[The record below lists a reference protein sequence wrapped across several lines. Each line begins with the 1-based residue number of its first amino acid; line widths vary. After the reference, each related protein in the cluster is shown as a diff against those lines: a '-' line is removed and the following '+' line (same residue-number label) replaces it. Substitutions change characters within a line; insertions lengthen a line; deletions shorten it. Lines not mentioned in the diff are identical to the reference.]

1 MLGSWIVVWG
11 SVSCVGTDRW
21 NKKRE
26 SGFSVKL
33 KILIPFFTIRSDGG
47 VNVDFYQVHPELVWI
62 NAARWVRMVS
72 IFCRVSGLVYGMRLM
87 IRFR

>member
-21 NKKRE
+21 NKKK
-26 SGFSVKL
+26 GIWIFS
-33 KILIPFFTIRSDGG
+33 KIENSDSLFYIRSDG
-47 VNVDFYQVHPELVWI
+47 VNVDCYQVHPGAVWI
-62 NAARWVRMVS
+62 SSARYVRISS
-72 IFCRVSGLVYGMRLM
+72 IWRAVSGLLYGMRSM

>member
-33 KILIPFFTIRSDGG
+33 KILIPFFT
-47 VNVDFYQVHPELVWI
+47 
-62 NAARWVRMVS
+62 
-72 IFCRVSGLVYGMRLM
+72 
-87 IRFR
+87 